1 MSETFDV
8 LHALRLKGIV
18 AVEALAALVEQPVDD
33 VRDKLDRLAG
43 EGLVR
48 LRETPRLTGWSLTP
62 EGHTRHAE
70 EMAAQRTPAIVS
82 SLSPVYEGFL
92 RLNDRVKALSTSWQQ
107 LAADDEAGRWD
118 AIEELGEV
126 YGEAAAILIASAGVL
141 PRFRSYERRLATALE
156 QLRAGDERFFTGVTV
171 DSFHTVWFECH
182 EDLIQTLG
190 RDRVEEGSF

>member
-1 MSETFDV
+1 VTFDV

-18 AVEALAALVEQPVDD
+18 AIEALAELVERPIAALQAE
-33 VRDKLDRLAG
+33 LDRLAE

-48 LRETPRLTGWSLTP
+48 LRETPRLAGWSLTP
-62 EGHTRHAE
+62 EGHARHGQE
-70 EMAAQRTPAIVS
+70 ITGHRTPEIVS
-82 SLSPVYEGFL
+82 SLTPVYEGFL

-107 LAADDEAGRWD
+107 LAADDRAGRWE
-118 AIEELGEV
+118 AVEELGEV
-126 YGEAAAILIASAGVL
+126 HGEAAAILIAAAGVL

>member
-1 MSETFDV
+1 MTFDI
-8 LHALRLKGIV
+8 LHTLRLKGMV
-18 AVEALAALVEQPVDD
+18 AVEPLAALVERSVDD
-33 VRDKLDRLAG
+33 VRAELDRLAAD
-43 EGLVR
+43 GLVR

-62 EGHTRHAE
+62 DGHARHAQE
-70 EMAAQRTPAIVS
+70 IAGRRTPEIVS
-82 SLSPVYEGFL
+82 ELTPLYDGFL

-107 LAADDEAGRWD
+107 LAADDRAGRWD

-126 YGEAAAILIASAGVL
+126 LGEAAAILIAAAGVV
-141 PRFRSYERRLATALE
+141 PRFRSYERRLASAVE

-182 EDLIQTLG
+182 EDLIQSLG

>member
-1 MSETFDV
+1 MTFDV
-8 LHALRLKGIV
+8 LHTLRLKGMV
-18 AVEALAALVEQPVDD
+18 AAESVAALVERSVDE
-33 VRDKLDRLAG
+33 VQAELERLSA

-62 EGHTRHAE
+62 EGHARHAQ
-70 EMAAQRTPAIVS
+70 EMAGQRTPEIVA
-82 SLSPVYEGFL
+82 SLTPLYEDFL

-107 LAADDEAGRWD
+107 LTADDKARRWE
-118 AIEELGEV
+118 AIEELDEAL
-126 YGEAAAILIASAGVL
+126 GEAAAILIAAAGVVG
-141 PRFRSYERRLATALE
+141 RFRSYERRLASALE

>member
-1 MSETFDV
+1 MTLDV

-18 AVEALAALVEQPVDD
+18 ALDFLAELVERSSGD
-33 VRDKLDRLAG
+33 VQAELDRLTG

-62 EGHTRHAE
+62 EGHARHAD
-70 EMAAQRTPAIVS
+70 EMAAQRTPEIVS
-82 SLSPVYEGFL
+82 SLTPIYEGFL

-107 LAADDEAGRWD
+107 LATDDRAGRWE
-118 AIEELGEV
+118 AIEELAELL
-126 YGEAAAILIASAGVL
+126 GEAAAILITAAGVV
-141 PRFRSYERRLATALE
+141 PRFRSYERRLTSALE

-182 EDLIQTLG
+182 EDLIQSLG
-190 RDRVEEGSF
+190 RDRVQEGSF